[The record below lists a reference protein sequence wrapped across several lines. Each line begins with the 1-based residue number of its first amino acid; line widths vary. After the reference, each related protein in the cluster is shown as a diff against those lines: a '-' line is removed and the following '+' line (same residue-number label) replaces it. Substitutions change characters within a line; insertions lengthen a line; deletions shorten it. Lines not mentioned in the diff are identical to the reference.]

1 MNIYEINFYIQ
12 AQSITH
18 FGKHKQKR
26 SVVQAF
32 ARSLLRSLIRSYNRF
47 NQCLFIKCQIPRK
60 YFAV

>member
-18 FGKHKQKR
+18 FRKHKQKR

-47 NQCLFIKCQIPRK
+47 NQGLFIKCQIPRK